1 MAWLTQTEAAEAAG
15 VDRTTLYRKVRK
27 GVLSCSQDVN
37 GNPRYDT
44 AELLRVFGK
53 LHAPGEVAG
62 SVARDVATQQ
72 PDVAPGA
79 AQDGGLVEL
88 VAELRDR
95 LAEAKEREEAAFAR
109 EARLMG
115 IIEAQQAQLALPP
128 APPAPQKRPGFLAR
142 VFGRG

>member
-1 MAWLTQTEAAEAAG
+1 MAWLTQAEAAEAAG

-27 GVLSCSQDVN
+27 GVLSCSLDVN
-37 GNPRYDT
+37 GNPRYET
-44 AELLRVFGK
+44 SELLRVFGK

-79 AQDGGLVEL
+79 AQDDGLMGL

-95 LAEAKEREEAAFAR
+95 LAEAKEREEAAAAR
-109 EARLMG
+109 EARLLELLG
-115 IIEAQQAQLALPP
+115 QAQQLALPAGKSEEP
-128 APPAPQKRPGFLAR
+128 KKGFLAR
-142 VFGRG
+142 LFGS